1 MSVKL
6 LVRKVRERL
15 AFQSWY
21 TDEFLKE
28 LHATRI
34 AAERTAKMAKEQY
47 VAHALAEAP
56 YADPLRLERFGLK
69 IYSQYEE
76 DGIIAEIF
84 RRIGTTNEV
93 FVEFGV
99 ETGVENNTR
108 KLLLD
113 GWRGLWIECSERHIA
128 AIRTDFSDLLE
139 SNQLFVK
146 QGFITAENINEVLH
160 PWPAGEIDLLSIDID
175 GNDYYIFE
183 ALRIIQPRVIVIEYK
198 AQFPPPISVVQEY
211 QPNYRWSGGDYGGA
225 SLEALARLGKRRG
238 YCLVGTTFTG
248 LNAFFV
254 RADLAEGKFQTPFSA
269 ENHYNRPRF
278 FLWQPPTP
286 GCLPAHGCLPDKGR
300 YVRIPD

>member
-1 MSVKL
+1 MTVI
-6 LVRKVRERL
+6 RKVRERL

-28 LHATRI
+28 LHATRA
-34 AAERTAKMAKEQY
+34 AAERAANMMKEQY

-69 IYSQYEE
+69 VYSQYEE

-99 ETGVENNTR
+99 ETGVDNNTR

-113 GWRGLWIECSERHIA
+113 GWRGLWIECSGRHIA
-128 AIRTDFSDLLE
+128 AIRTDFPDLLE

-146 QGFITAENINEVLH
+146 QAFITAENINEVIH

-183 ALRIIQPRVIVIEYK
+183 ALRIIQPRVIVIEYNAK
-198 AQFPPPISVVQEY
+198 FAPPISVAQEY
-211 QPNYRWSGGDYGGA
+211 QPNYRWSGRDCDYVGA
-225 SLEALARLGKRRG
+225 SLEALVRLGKRRG
-238 YCLVGTTFTG
+238 YCLVGSTFTG

-254 RADLAEGKFQTPFSA
+254 RADLAEGKFQPPFSA

-286 GCLPAHGCLPDKGR
+286 GRLPDKGR